1 MTYTDLKKNLKK
13 DYSNFP
19 HYTLKVIGDCAT
31 QHICNSLRGYAFTQ
45 KLDLDV
51 SDTDYNQLD
60 AQILD
65 TQSSLYSSLFD
76 YILII
81 MCTEKLYEAFT
92 QKNIESRKTFAVSI
106 IEKIEQYWKIISE
119 RMPQTKILQFNF
131 PERDDAIF
139 GNYANKITHSFLYQ
153 IRKLNLLLMEK
164 SIEYKNVSVI
174 DISTVQNN
182 RGIKDFCDTKLYY
195 IAKMPFA
202 LDTLP
207 YIAKCMICSIQAL
220 IGKSKK
226 CLIFDL
232 DNTVWGGV
240 IGDDGING
248 IQIGDLGTGYAF
260 SAVQLWIK
268 ELKNRGIILAV
279 CSKNNE
285 EIAKE
290 PFLKHPDM
298 ILRLD
303 DIAVFVANWEDKAS
317 NIRYIQKALNIG
329 FDSMVFIDDNPFER
343 NLVRQFLPEIT
354 VPELPEDPAL
364 YMDFL
369 KAENLFETASYSE
382 EDGTRTEQYQ
392 TEFRRIEEQKKFAV
406 YEDYLQDLNMKAVS
420 EPFTE
425 FYFPRIAQLSQR
437 SNQFNLRTIR
447 YTENQIKDIAYS
459 KNYFTLYFTLEDK
472 FGDHGLISA
481 VILTKEDDCL
491 FIDTWFMSCR
501 VLKRGMERFIMNQIV
516 ETAQKN
522 GYESIKAEYIPTEK
536 NAMVEKIY
544 SEFGFTETTKNMYSL
559 EIQNYNM
566 KPTYITKIKGDKNG
580 TP

>member
-1 MTYTDLKKNLKK
+1 MTYIDLVKNLKRN
-13 DYSNFP
+13 YSLFP
-19 HYTLKVIGDCAT
+19 KYTLKVIGDCAT
-31 QHICNSLRGYAFTQ
+31 QHICNALRGYAFTQ
-45 KLDLDV
+45 KIDLDV

-65 TQSSLYSSLFD
+65 TQSFLYSTPFD

-92 QKNIESRKTFAVSI
+92 QKKGTEARKTFAVSI

-119 RMPQTKILQFNF
+119 RMPQIKILQFNF

-182 RGIKDFCDTKLYY
+182 RGIKDFCDSKLYY
-195 IAKMPFA
+195 IAKMPFT

-207 YIAKCMICSIQAL
+207 YIAKCVICSIQSL

-232 DNTVWGGV
+232 DNTIWGGV
-240 IGDDGING
+240 IGDDGLNG
-248 IQIGDLGTGYAF
+248 IQIGDLGAGYAF

-285 EIAKE
+285 KIAKE

-303 DIAVFVANWEDKAS
+303 DITVFVANWDDKAS
-317 NIRYIQKALNIG
+317 NIRYIQKVLNIG
-329 FDSMVFIDDNPFER
+329 FNSMVFIDDNPFER

-382 EDGTRTEQYQ
+382 EDAARTKQYQ

-459 KNYFTLYFTLEDK
+459 KNYFTLYFTLEDR

-481 VILTKEDDCL
+481 VILRKEDDCL

-501 VLKRGMERFIMNQIV
+501 VLKRGMEQFIMNQIV

-522 GYESIKAEYIPTEK
+522 GYNKIMAEYIPTDK
-536 NAMVEKIY
+536 NTMVANIY
-544 SEFGFTETTKNMYSL
+544 RDLGFTEMSKNQYSL
-559 EIQNYNM
+559 DIFKYNAIF
-566 KPTYITKIKGDKNG
+566 TYISKI
-580 TP
+580 

>member
-1 MTYTDLKKNLKK
+1 MTYIDLIKNLKRN
-13 DYSNFP
+13 YSLFP
-19 HYTLKVIGDCAT
+19 KYTLKVIGDCAT
-31 QHICNSLRGYAFTQ
+31 QHICNALRGYAFTQ
-45 KLDLDV
+45 KIDLDV

-65 TQSSLYSSLFD
+65 TQSFLYSTPFD

-92 QKNIESRKTFAVSI
+92 QKKGTEARKMFAVSI

-182 RGIKDFCDTKLYY
+182 RGIKDFCDSKLYY
-195 IAKMPFA
+195 IAKMPFT

-207 YIAKCMICSIQAL
+207 YIAKCVICSIQSL

-232 DNTVWGGV
+232 DNTIWGGV
-240 IGDDGING
+240 IGDDGLNG
-248 IQIGDLGTGYAF
+248 IQIGDLGAGYAF

-285 EIAKE
+285 KIAKE

-303 DIAVFVANWEDKAS
+303 DITVFVANWDDKAS
-317 NIRYIQKALNIG
+317 NIRYIQKVLNIG
-329 FDSMVFIDDNPFER
+329 FNSMVFIDDNPFER

-382 EDGTRTEQYQ
+382 EDAARTKQYQ

-459 KNYFTLYFTLEDK
+459 KNYFTLYFTLEDR

-481 VILTKEDDCL
+481 VILHKEDDCL

-501 VLKRGMERFIMNQIV
+501 VLKRGMEQFIMNQIV

-522 GYESIKAEYIPTEK
+522 GYNKIIAEYIPTDK
-536 NAMVEKIY
+536 NTMVANIY
-544 SEFGFTETTKNMYSL
+544 RDLGFTEMSKNQYSL
-559 EIQNYNM
+559 DIFKYNTIF
-566 KPTYITKIKGDKNG
+566 TYISKI
-580 TP
+580 

>member
-1 MTYTDLKKNLKK
+1 MTYIDLIKNLKLN
-13 DYSNFP
+13 YSLFP
-19 HYTLKVIGDCAT
+19 KYTLKVVGNCAT
-31 QHICNSLRGYAFTQ
+31 QHICNALRGYAFTQ
-45 KLDLDV
+45 KIDLDV

-65 TQSSLYSSLFD
+65 TQSFLYSTPFD

-92 QKNIESRKTFAVSI
+92 QKKGTEARKTFAVFI

-182 RGIKDFCDTKLYY
+182 RGIKDFCDSKLYY
-195 IAKMPFA
+195 IAKMPFT

-207 YIAKCMICSIQAL
+207 YIAKCVICSIQSL

-232 DNTVWGGV
+232 DNTIWGGV
-240 IGDDGING
+240 IGDDGLNG
-248 IQIGDLGTGYAF
+248 IQIGDLGAGYAF

-285 EIAKE
+285 KIAKE

-303 DIAVFVANWEDKAS
+303 DITVFVANWDDKAS
-317 NIRYIQKALNIG
+317 NIRYIQKVLNIG
-329 FDSMVFIDDNPFER
+329 FNSMVFIDDNPFER

-382 EDGTRTEQYQ
+382 EDAARTKQYQ

-459 KNYFTLYFTLEDK
+459 KNYFTLYFTLEDR

-481 VILTKEDDCL
+481 VILRKEDDCL

-501 VLKRGMERFIMNQIV
+501 VLKRGMEQFIMNQIV

-522 GYESIKAEYIPTEK
+522 GYNKIIAEYIPTDK
-536 NAMVEKIY
+536 NTMVANIY
-544 SEFGFTETTKNMYSL
+544 RDLGFTEMSKNQYSL
-559 EIQNYNM
+559 DIFKYNAIF
-566 KPTYITKIKGDKNG
+566 TYISKI
-580 TP
+580 